1 MKVEF
6 NLISMV
12 RMKRPIYIYLLQKK
26 KRKEKQERFPASEFS
41 RIQFPRER
49 YSRRYSREMMI
60 AGRSDGNTT
69 LGR

>member
-26 KRKEKQERFPASEFS
+26 KRRKEKQERFAVSQRANFQGSNSRASVILDVIPAK
-41 RIQFPRER
+41 
-49 YSRRYSREMMI
+49 
-60 AGRSDGNTT
+60 
-69 LGR
+69 